1 MNFALESKQ
10 QVEGIIHTMEEQNVA
25 RMRAISTLSGSASA
39 VDALVG
45 KAVTALQFQDLV
57 SQLLDHI
64 LRRVAALDAVMDEFE
79 VLGAALDREAAA
91 VDARA
96 AIDSLRAEQAKISAA
111 LRGIEAQTLN
121 NPVAQGAMTQGDI
134 ELF

>member
-1 MNFALESKQ
+1 
-10 QVEGIIHTMEEQNVA
+10 
-25 RMRAISTLSGSASA
+25 MRAISTLSGSASA